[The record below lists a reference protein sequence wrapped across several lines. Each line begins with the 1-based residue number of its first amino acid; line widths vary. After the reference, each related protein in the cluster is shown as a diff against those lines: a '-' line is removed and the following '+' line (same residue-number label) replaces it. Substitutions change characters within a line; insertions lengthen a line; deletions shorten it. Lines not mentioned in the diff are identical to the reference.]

1 MKRLN
6 QLVTRLTIVALIALT
21 MWVGRAWIAKRV
33 LVHHFESYTGA
44 KVDARQLSL
53 NANES
58 TVFLGEVE
66 IADPN
71 VDRQNLLQF
80 GAASLNVDF
89 EQLAGRRVV
98 IEDGRISEIRFGSPR
113 TRTGYLKSS
122 LSNPSR
128 ALNSFAGSNLES
140 FAEPPVGKIS
150 HRGESESSAAQ
161 RWRNGLVVNLNESDA
176 NENGTF
182 LVIPMLKEKVQLWT
196 DRFRDPALRL
206 SEVEA
211 SLSKVE
217 ELLAVP
223 LQQHN
228 PLRSGDQLAKAFEAL
243 KTSKAS
249 LKTVADE
256 ITEFE
261 TLSQKDA
268 YDLSQAQMKDRQQL
282 LTNGVV
288 QKFDSKL
295 ISEMLLGKLQ
305 RQLVGGAI
313 ERFQQFRNAIPDPST
328 DFHSVVRGRD
338 LLFGTE
344 AESRFKIEK
353 LQIDGSTEFANG
365 HFRFAGEI
373 RNIVSNPSSSDL
385 PIEFDLRALGDPQ
398 VAVSGTIDHRNG
410 QKLESIQLTG
420 HGIAQP
426 AILLGDKQGLVIS
439 IASNSSLHVEADLT
453 ANEFDQISG
462 TVSMNFEDV
471 IMHTDHVHE
480 AAGGQGTAAR
490 INETVSALGSFQI
503 RSTIGGTISQPESE
517 FVSDLGPT
525 IASSLETV
533 FRDSRQLATQKKERK
548 LSRAVDDEL
557 ATFKKRVGEGLAE
570 LNQTQRAS
578 LQRLNQLQQQLHVAK
593 GPDVD
598 RKNELR

>member
-6 QLVTRLTIVALIALT
+6 QLVTRLTIVALIALA

-33 LVHHFESYTGA
+33 LVHHLESYTGA

-53 NANES
+53 NADES

-66 IADPN
+66 IADPS

-80 GAASLNVDF
+80 DAASLNVDF

-113 TRTGYLKSS
+113 TRTGHLKSS
-122 LSNPSR
+122 LLKPSR
-128 ALNSFAGSNLES
+128 ARNGFAGSDLES
-140 FAEPPVGKIS
+140 SAGPPVGKLS
-150 HRGESESSAAQ
+150 RRGESENSAAQ
-161 RWRNGLVVNLNESDA
+161 RWRNGLLVNLNESDTS
-176 NENGTF
+176 ENGTF
-182 LVIPMLKEKVQLWT
+182 LVIPMLKEKVQLWS

-206 SEVEA
+206 SEIEA
-211 SLSKVE
+211 SLSQVE
-217 ELLAVP
+217 EVLAVP

-228 PLRSGDQLAKAFEAL
+228 PLRSGDQLAEAFEAL
-243 KTSKAS
+243 KASKAS
-249 LKTVADE
+249 LDTVTDE
-256 ITEFE
+256 ISKFE
-261 TLSQKDA
+261 TLSQTDA
-268 YDLSQAQMKDRQQL
+268 YELSQAQMKDRQQL
-282 LTNGVV
+282 LSDGVV

-305 RQLVGGAI
+305 RQLVGDAI
-313 ERFQQFRNAIPDPST
+313 ERFQQFRNAIPNPST
-328 DFHSVVRGRD
+328 DFRSVVRGRD

-344 AESRFKIEK
+344 AKSRLKIQK

-398 VAVSGTIDHRNG
+398 VAASGTIDHRNG
-410 QKLESIQLTG
+410 KKLESIQLTG
-420 HGIAQP
+420 HGIEQP
-426 AILLGDKQGLVIS
+426 AILLGDQQGLVIS
-439 IASNSSLHVEADLT
+439 IASNSRLHVEANLT
-453 ANEFDQISG
+453 ANELDQISG
-462 TVSMNFEDV
+462 SVLLNFEDV
-471 IMHTDHVHE
+471 IMHTDYVHE

-490 INETVSALGSFQI
+490 INETVSAMSSFQI
-503 RSTIGGTISQPESE
+503 RSTIGGTIGQPKSE
-517 FVSDLGPT
+517 FVSELGPT

-533 FRDSRQLATQKKERK
+533 FRDSQQLATQKKERK
-548 LSRAVDDEL
+548 LSRAVEVEL
-557 ATFKKRVGEGLAE
+557 ATFKKRVAEGIAE
-570 LNQTQRAS
+570 LNQTQRVS
-578 LQRLNQLQQQLHVAK
+578 LKRLNQLQQQLHVAE
-593 GPDVD
+593 GPDIN